1 MCGSS
6 LQAFHRG
13 LPCLLIGNAILV
25 STFILLQDHIYFS
38 LLYKLFKGTQKL
50 GLISG
55 TSHPNKS
62 PLRGVLGIISSMHV
76 TLPRCTVLT
85 AWSREGCVGCGSAGN
100 EAAAPGLFQFS
111 KPPPPNTCFVLTVP
125 FWWQA
130 LRKERVLF
138 ICSPYPKRV
147 ETKIDKRC

>member
-76 TLPRCTVLT
+76 TLPNCTVLT

-100 EAAAPGLFQFS
+100 EVAAPGLFQFS
-111 KPPPPNTCFVLTVP
+111 KPPPPNACFDFIVP
-125 FWWQA
+125 FWLAGTQK
-130 LRKERVLF
+130 RK
-138 ICSPYPKRV
+138 SPVYLQPIPKKGRN
-147 ETKIDKRC
+147 KNR